1 MRHRVKKHL
10 HLSGKDQ
17 AHRKSVVRNL
27 VSSLFEHQ
35 AIVTT
40 KKRAQAIAPV
50 VESLIEIAKGDHTE
64 YNKIRLITPE
74 VFTPKASRAVL
85 DAAKSY
91 KDRQGGYTRII
102 KAGFRY
108 GDNAPMAVIEFVDRD
123 EDAKGKDSGP
133 VQTADAD
140 AA

>member
-85 DAAKSY
+85 EAAKSY
-91 KDRQGGYTRII
+91 KDRQGGYTRITPI
-102 KAGFRY
+102 KY
-108 GDNAPMAVIEFVDRD
+108 RD
-123 EDAKGKDSGP
+123 G
-133 VQTADAD
+133 D
-140 AA
+140 AALLVKLELI